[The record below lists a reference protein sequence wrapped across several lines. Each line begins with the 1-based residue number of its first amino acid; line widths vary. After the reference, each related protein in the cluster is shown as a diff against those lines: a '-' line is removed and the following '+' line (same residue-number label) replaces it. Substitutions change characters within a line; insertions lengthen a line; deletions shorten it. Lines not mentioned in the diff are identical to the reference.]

1 MHVWFWLGAQIWGP
15 DSGPEFGARFGA
27 RIRGPDLGPGSGSWI
42 WNDLKSESYWKFLT
56 GITQEVLG
64 VTFAR
69 DVPERLD
76 IARDRVTTLTTR

>member
-1 MHVWFWLGAQIWGP
+1 MYVRTYVRTYVCMHIYIYTQYMHMYSILWYGMLSNNIY
-15 DSGPEFGARFGA
+15 
-27 RIRGPDLGPGSGSWI
+27 IYI
-42 WNDLKSESYWKFLT
+42 Y
-56 GITQEVLG
+56 TQEVLG

>member
-1 MHVWFWLGAQIWGP
+1 MVHYVHTHAIY
-15 DSGPEFGARFGA
+15 
-27 RIRGPDLGPGSGSWI
+27 IYI
-42 WNDLKSESYWKFLT
+42 Y
-56 GITQEVLG
+56 TQEVLG